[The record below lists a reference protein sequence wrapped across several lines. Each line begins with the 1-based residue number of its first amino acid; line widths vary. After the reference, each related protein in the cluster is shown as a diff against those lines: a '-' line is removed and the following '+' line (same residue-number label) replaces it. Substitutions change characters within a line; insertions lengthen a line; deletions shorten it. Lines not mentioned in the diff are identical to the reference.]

1 MEEKY
6 SIGRGVL
13 LLIIFALLSYIFTSM
28 TVWTTDGKYLF
39 VSRYLRIN
47 QHNRIIS
54 GENFAPDQYRFGSY
68 YLVEN
73 LFKFLPIEWLDEN
86 SEELSR
92 MLLSSD
98 YWTEDKKGMID
109 SYFPVAERE
118 KLVSDSEKVIEELVD
133 SVTGK
138 NILLNNALKAFASSL
153 NWQVYLTDPATT
165 ALLIGERLPEDIK
178 RAVELSSDENRI
190 LNGHIT
196 ARFFFN
202 ILTLILLYGFCR
214 VFSSP
219 SESLLSTVIFQ
230 AIMPLTTMYFGWETF
245 HGAALFIGGLL
256 LIAKMG
262 RFYLLC
268 LLMAL
273 GSLFRP
279 DHMIFLS
286 LIYLLF
292 NLESGLSWQKR
303 AFILSKSL
311 IAGAIPAVLTFVV
324 SRFIFPDAEYSV
336 DLIQFR
342 YNMTY
347 IWSWI
352 YPMIFASIPLL
363 FLREVK
369 RCGFFRKTWFWVLPF
384 IAMNFLIART
394 AEVRLFTP
402 VIAFLAPLVGIGL
415 QRFFPGRSIE
425 NTAIE

>member
-92 MLLSSD
+92 MLLSRD
-98 YWTEDKKGMID
+98 YWTEEKKGMID

-118 KLVSDSEKVIEELVD
+118 KLVSDGEKVIEELVD

-256 LIAKMG
+256 LIAKRG

-268 LLMAL
+268 LLMGL

-292 NLESGLSWQKR
+292 NLERGLSWQKR

-402 VIAFLAPLVGIGL
+402 VIAFLAPLIGIGL
-415 QRFFPGRSIE
+415 QRFFPGRSLE

>member
-1 MEEKY
+1 MEKKY

-47 QHNRIIS
+47 QHNRVIS

-92 MLLSSD
+92 MLLSRD
-98 YWTEDKKGMID
+98 YWTEEKKGMID

-118 KLVSDSEKVIEELVD
+118 KLVSDGEKVIEELVD

-165 ALLIGERLPEDIK
+165 ALLIGEKLPEDIK

-256 LIAKMG
+256 LIAKRG

-292 NLESGLSWQKR
+292 NLERGLSWQKR

-369 RCGFFRKTWFWVLPF
+369 RCGFFRKTWFWVIPF

-415 QRFFPGRSIE
+415 QRFFPGRSLE

>member
-92 MLLSSD
+92 MLLSRD
-98 YWTEDKKGMID
+98 YWTEEKKGMID

-118 KLVSDSEKVIEELVD
+118 KLVSDGEKVIEELVD

-219 SESLLSTVIFQ
+219 SESLLSTVTFQ

-256 LIAKMG
+256 LIAKRG

-369 RCGFFRKTWFWVLPF
+369 RCGFFRKTWFWVIPF

-402 VIAFLAPLVGIGL
+402 VIAFLAPLIGIGL

>member
-6 SIGRGVL
+6 RIGRGVL

-47 QHNRIIS
+47 QHNRVIS

-92 MLLSSD
+92 MLLSRD
-98 YWTEDKKGMID
+98 YWTEEKKGMID

-118 KLVSDSEKVIEELVD
+118 KLVSDGEKVIEELVD

-196 ARFFFN
+196 ARFLFN

-311 IAGAIPAVLTFVV
+311 IAGSIPAVLTFVV

-369 RCGFFRKTWFWVLPF
+369 RCGFFRKTWFWVIPF

-402 VIAFLAPLVGIGL
+402 VIAFLAPLIGIGL

>member
-6 SIGRGVL
+6 NIGRGVL

-92 MLLSSD
+92 MLLSRD
-98 YWTEDKKGMID
+98 YWTEEKKGMID

-118 KLVSDSEKVIEELVD
+118 KLVSDGEKVIEELVD

-165 ALLIGERLPEDIK
+165 ALLIGEKLPEDIK

-256 LIAKMG
+256 LIAKRG

-311 IAGAIPAVLTFVV
+311 IAGSIPAVLTFVV

-369 RCGFFRKTWFWVLPF
+369 RCGFFRKTWFWVIPF

>member
-6 SIGRGVL
+6 RIGRGVL

-47 QHNRIIS
+47 QHNRVIS

-92 MLLSSD
+92 MLLSRD
-98 YWTEDKKGMID
+98 YWTEEKKGMID

-118 KLVSDSEKVIEELVD
+118 KLVSDGEKVIEELVD

-256 LIAKMG
+256 LIAKRG

-292 NLESGLSWQKR
+292 NLERGLSWQKR

-369 RCGFFRKTWFWVLPF
+369 RCGFFRKTWFWVIPF

-402 VIAFLAPLVGIGL
+402 VIAFLAPLIGIGL
-415 QRFFPGRSIE
+415 QRFFPGRSME

>member
-1 MEEKY
+1 MDKKF
-6 SIGRGVL
+6 SMGRGVL
-13 LLIIFALLSYIFTSM
+13 LLIVFVLLSYIFTSM

-47 QHNRIIS
+47 QHKRVLS

-73 LFKFLPIEWLDEN
+73 LFKFIPLEWLDEN
-86 SEELSR
+86 SEELSM
-92 MLLSSD
+92 MLLSGD
-98 YWTEDKKGMID
+98 YWTEEKKGMID
-109 SYFPVAERE
+109 SYFPLVERE
-118 KLVSDSEKVIEELVD
+118 KLVSDLEKVIEELVD

-138 NILLNNALKAFASSL
+138 NLLLNNALKAFASSL

-178 RAVELSSDENRI
+178 SAVDLSSYENRI

-202 ILTLILLYGFCR
+202 VLTLLLLYNFCR
-214 VFSSP
+214 LFSSP
-219 SESLLSTVIFQ
+219 SESLLSTVVFQ

-245 HGAALFIGGLL
+245 HAAALFIGGLL
-256 LIAKMG
+256 LIAKGG

-268 LLMAL
+268 LLMVL

-292 NLESGLSWQKR
+292 NFNKGLSWSKR
-303 AFILSKSL
+303 ALILSKSL
-311 IAGAIPAVLTFVV
+311 IAGVIPAALTFVV
-324 SRFIFPDAEYSV
+324 SRFLYPNAEYSV
-336 DLIQFR
+336 DLIQLR
-342 YNMTY
+342 YNLTY

-352 YPMIFASIPLL
+352 YPLIFASIPLL

-369 RCGFFRKTWFWVLPF
+369 RYSFFRKTWFWVLPF
-384 IAMNFLIART
+384 IVMNFLVAKT
-394 AEVRLFTP
+394 AEVRLLTP
-402 VIAFLAPLVGIGL
+402 VIVFFAPLIGIGL
-415 QRFFPGRSIE
+415 QRFFPGRSME
-425 NTAIE
+425 NTTIE

>member
-47 QHNRIIS
+47 QHNRVIS

-92 MLLSSD
+92 MLLSRD
-98 YWTEDKKGMID
+98 YWTEEKKGMID

-118 KLVSDSEKVIEELVD
+118 KLVSDGEKVIEELVD

-165 ALLIGERLPEDIK
+165 ALLIGEKLPEDIK

-256 LIAKMG
+256 LIAKRG

-292 NLESGLSWQKR
+292 NLERGLSWQKR

>member
-1 MEEKY
+1 VEEKY
-6 SIGRGVL
+6 NIGRGVL

-92 MLLSSD
+92 MLLSRD
-98 YWTEDKKGMID
+98 YWTEEKKGMID

-118 KLVSDSEKVIEELVD
+118 KLVSDGEKVIEELVD

-165 ALLIGERLPEDIK
+165 ALLIGEKLPEDIK

-256 LIAKMG
+256 LIAKRG

-292 NLESGLSWQKR
+292 NLERGLSWQKR

-336 DLIQFR
+336 DLIQLR

-369 RCGFFRKTWFWVLPF
+369 RCGFFRKTWFWVIPF

-402 VIAFLAPLVGIGL
+402 VIAFLAPLIGIGL
-415 QRFFPGRSIE
+415 QRFFPGRSME

>member
-1 MEEKY
+1 VDKKFSM
-6 SIGRGVL
+6 GRGVL
-13 LLIIFALLSYIFTSM
+13 LLIVFVLLSYIFTSM

-47 QHNRIIS
+47 QHKRVLS

-73 LFKFLPIEWLDEN
+73 LFKFIPLEWLDEN
-86 SEELSR
+86 SEELSM
-92 MLLSSD
+92 MLLSGD
-98 YWTEDKKGMID
+98 YWTEEKKGMID
-109 SYFPVAERE
+109 SYFPLVERE
-118 KLVSDSEKVIEELVD
+118 KLVSDLEKVIEELVD

-138 NILLNNALKAFASSL
+138 NLLLNNALKAFASSL

-178 RAVELSSDENRI
+178 SAVDLSSYENRI

-202 ILTLILLYGFCR
+202 VLTLLLLYNFCR
-214 VFSSP
+214 LFSSP
-219 SESLLSTVIFQ
+219 SESLLSTVVFQ

-245 HGAALFIGGLL
+245 HAAALFIGGLL
-256 LIAKMG
+256 LIAKGG

-268 LLMAL
+268 LLMVL

-292 NLESGLSWQKR
+292 NFNKGLSWSKR
-303 AFILSKSL
+303 ALILSKSL
-311 IAGAIPAVLTFVV
+311 IAGVIPAALTFVV
-324 SRFIFPDAEYSV
+324 SRFLYPNAEYSV
-336 DLIQFR
+336 DLIQLR
-342 YNMTY
+342 YNLTY

-352 YPMIFASIPLL
+352 YPLIFASIPLL

-369 RCGFFRKTWFWVLPF
+369 RYSFFRKTWFWVLPF
-384 IAMNFLIART
+384 IVMNFLVAKT
-394 AEVRLFTP
+394 AEVRLLTP
-402 VIAFLAPLVGIGL
+402 VIVFFAPLIGIGL
-415 QRFFPGRSIE
+415 QRFFPGRSME
-425 NTAIE
+425 NTTIE

>member
-1 MEEKY
+1 VEEKY
-6 SIGRGVL
+6 NIGRGVL

-47 QHNRIIS
+47 QHNRVIS

-73 LFKFLPIEWLDEN
+73 LFKFIPFEWLDEN
-86 SEELSR
+86 SEELSK

-109 SYFPVAERE
+109 SYFPLAERE
-118 KLVSDSEKVIEELVD
+118 KLVSDLEKVIEELVD

-138 NILLNNALKAFASSL
+138 NLLLNNALKAFASSL

-219 SESLLSTVIFQ
+219 SESLLSTVAFQ

-256 LIAKMG
+256 LIAKRG

-311 IAGAIPAVLTFVV
+311 IAGSIPAVLTFVV

-402 VIAFLAPLVGIGL
+402 VIAFLAPLIGIGL
-415 QRFFPGRSIE
+415 QRFFPGRSME

>member
-1 MEEKY
+1 VEEKY

-92 MLLSSD
+92 MLLSRD
-98 YWTEDKKGMID
+98 YWTEEKKGMID

-118 KLVSDSEKVIEELVD
+118 KLVSDGEKVIEELVD

-256 LIAKMG
+256 LIAKRG

-402 VIAFLAPLVGIGL
+402 VIAFLAPLIGIGL

>member
-1 MEEKY
+1 
-6 SIGRGVL
+6 
-13 LLIIFALLSYIFTSM
+13 
-28 TVWTTDGKYLF
+28 KYLF

-92 MLLSSD
+92 MLLSRD
-98 YWTEDKKGMID
+98 YWTEEKKGMID

-118 KLVSDSEKVIEELVD
+118 KLVSDGEKVIEELVD

-165 ALLIGERLPEDIK
+165 ALLIGEKLPEDIK

-256 LIAKMG
+256 LIAKRG

-292 NLESGLSWQKR
+292 NLERGLSWQKR

-336 DLIQFR
+336 DLIQLR

-369 RCGFFRKTWFWVLPF
+369 RCGFFRKTWFWVIPF

-402 VIAFLAPLVGIGL
+402 VIAFLAPLIGIGL
-415 QRFFPGRSIE
+415 QRFFPGRSME

>member
-47 QHNRIIS
+47 QHNRVIS

-92 MLLSSD
+92 MLLSRD
-98 YWTEDKKGMID
+98 YWTEEKKGMID

-118 KLVSDSEKVIEELVD
+118 KLVSDGEKVIEELVD

-219 SESLLSTVIFQ
+219 SESLLSTVAFQ

-256 LIAKMG
+256 LIAKRG

-336 DLIQFR
+336 DLIQLR

-369 RCGFFRKTWFWVLPF
+369 RCGFFRKTWFWVIPF

-402 VIAFLAPLVGIGL
+402 VIAFLAPLIGIGL
-415 QRFFPGRSIE
+415 QRFFPGRSME

>member
-92 MLLSSD
+92 MLLSRD
-98 YWTEDKKGMID
+98 YWTEEKKGMID

-118 KLVSDSEKVIEELVD
+118 KLVSDGEKVIEELVD

-256 LIAKMG
+256 LIAKRG

-292 NLESGLSWQKR
+292 NLERGLSWQKR

-311 IAGAIPAVLTFVV
+311 IAGSIPAVLTFVV

-415 QRFFPGRSIE
+415 QRFFPGRSLE

>member
-92 MLLSSD
+92 MLLSRD
-98 YWTEDKKGMID
+98 YWTEEKKGMID

-165 ALLIGERLPEDIK
+165 ALLIGEKLPEDIK

-256 LIAKMG
+256 LIAKRG

-292 NLESGLSWQKR
+292 NLERGLSWQKR

>member
-92 MLLSSD
+92 MLLSRD
-98 YWTEDKKGMID
+98 YWTEEKKGMID

-118 KLVSDSEKVIEELVD
+118 KLVSDGEKVIEELVD

-165 ALLIGERLPEDIK
+165 ALLIGEKLPEDIK

-311 IAGAIPAVLTFVV
+311 IAGSIPAVLTFVV

-369 RCGFFRKTWFWVLPF
+369 RCGFFRKTWFWVIPF

-402 VIAFLAPLVGIGL
+402 VIAFLAPLIGIGL
-415 QRFFPGRSIE
+415 QRFFPGRSME

>member
-92 MLLSSD
+92 MLLSRD
-98 YWTEDKKGMID
+98 YWTEEKKGMID

-118 KLVSDSEKVIEELVD
+118 KLVSDGEKVIEELVD

-256 LIAKMG
+256 LIAKRG

-402 VIAFLAPLVGIGL
+402 VIAFLAPLIGIGL

>member
-92 MLLSSD
+92 MLLSRD
-98 YWTEDKKGMID
+98 YWTEEKKGMID

-118 KLVSDSEKVIEELVD
+118 KLVSDGEKVIEELVD

-165 ALLIGERLPEDIK
+165 ALLIGEKLPEDIK

-256 LIAKMG
+256 LIAKRG

-292 NLESGLSWQKR
+292 NLERGLSWQKR

-369 RCGFFRKTWFWVLPF
+369 RCGFFRKTWFWVIPF

-402 VIAFLAPLVGIGL
+402 VIAFLAPLIGIGL

>member
-47 QHNRIIS
+47 QHNRVIS
-54 GENFAPDQYRFGSY
+54 GGNFAPDQYRFGSY

-73 LFKFLPIEWLDEN
+73 LFKFIPIEWLDEN

-109 SYFPVAERE
+109 SYFPLAERE
-118 KLVSDSEKVIEELVD
+118 KLVSDLEKVIEELVD

-138 NILLNNALKAFASSL
+138 SPLLNNALKAFASSL

-178 RAVELSSDENRI
+178 RAVDLSSDENRI

-219 SESLLSTVIFQ
+219 SESLLSTVVFQ
-230 AIMPLTTMYFGWETF
+230 AIMPLTVMYFGWETF
-245 HGAALFIGGLL
+245 HAAALFVGGLL
-256 LIAKMG
+256 LIAKGG

-273 GSLFRP
+273 GSLFRA
-279 DHMIFLS
+279 DHMIFLA

-292 NLESGLSWQKR
+292 NFNKDLSWSKR
-303 AFILSKSL
+303 ALILFKSL
-311 IAGAIPAVLTFVV
+311 VAGVIPVSLTFVV
-324 SRFIFPDAEYSV
+324 SRFIYPDAEYSV
-336 DLIQFR
+336 DLIQIR

-369 RCGFFRKTWFWVLPF
+369 NYGFFRRTWFWILPF
-384 IAMNFLIART
+384 IAMNFLAART

-402 VIAFLAPLVGIGL
+402 VIAFFTPLVGIGL
-415 QRFFPGRSIE
+415 HRFFPGRSME
-425 NTAIE
+425 NTSIE

>member
-1 MEEKY
+1 MEKKY

-47 QHNRIIS
+47 QHNRVIS

-92 MLLSSD
+92 MLLSRD
-98 YWTEDKKGMID
+98 YWTEEKKGMID

-118 KLVSDSEKVIEELVD
+118 KLVSDGEKVIEELVD

-165 ALLIGERLPEDIK
+165 ALLIGEKLPEDIK

-256 LIAKMG
+256 LIAKRG

-292 NLESGLSWQKR
+292 NLERGLSWQKR

-311 IAGAIPAVLTFVV
+311 VAGAIPAVLTFVV

-369 RCGFFRKTWFWVLPF
+369 RCGFFRKTWFWVIPF

-402 VIAFLAPLVGIGL
+402 VIAFLAPLIGIGL
-415 QRFFPGRSIE
+415 QRFFPGRSME

>member
-1 MEEKY
+1 VEEKY

-47 QHNRIIS
+47 QHNRVIS
-54 GENFAPDQYRFGSY
+54 GGNFAPDQYRFGSY

-73 LFKFLPIEWLDEN
+73 LFKFIPIEWLDEN

-109 SYFPVAERE
+109 SYFPLAERE
-118 KLVSDSEKVIEELVD
+118 KLVSDLEKVIEELVD

-138 NILLNNALKAFASSL
+138 SPLLNNALKAFASSL

-178 RAVELSSDENRI
+178 RAVDLSSDENRI

-219 SESLLSTVIFQ
+219 SESLLSTVVFQ
-230 AIMPLTTMYFGWETF
+230 AIMPLTVMYFGWETF
-245 HGAALFIGGLL
+245 HAAALFVGGLL
-256 LIAKMG
+256 LIAKGG

-273 GSLFRP
+273 GSLFRA
-279 DHMIFLS
+279 DHMIFLA

-292 NLESGLSWQKR
+292 NFNKDLSWSKR
-303 AFILSKSL
+303 ALILFKSL
-311 IAGAIPAVLTFVV
+311 VAGVIPVSLTFVV
-324 SRFIFPDAEYSV
+324 SRFIYPDAEYSV
-336 DLIQFR
+336 DLIQIR

-369 RCGFFRKTWFWVLPF
+369 NYGFFRRTWFWILPF
-384 IAMNFLIART
+384 IAMNFLAART

-402 VIAFLAPLVGIGL
+402 VIAFFTPLVGIGL
-415 QRFFPGRSIE
+415 HRFFPGRSME
-425 NTAIE
+425 NTSIE

>member
-6 SIGRGVL
+6 NIGRGVL

-92 MLLSSD
+92 MLLSRD
-98 YWTEDKKGMID
+98 YWTEEKKGMID

-118 KLVSDSEKVIEELVD
+118 KLVSDGEKVIEELVD

-256 LIAKMG
+256 LIAKRG

-292 NLESGLSWQKR
+292 NLERGLSWQKR

-369 RCGFFRKTWFWVLPF
+369 RCGFFRKTWFWVIPF

-415 QRFFPGRSIE
+415 QRFFPGRSLE

>member
-1 MEEKY
+1 MEKKY

-13 LLIIFALLSYIFTSM
+13 LLIIFALLSYIFISM

-39 VSRYLRIN
+39 LSRYLRIN
-47 QHNRIIS
+47 QHNRVIS

-73 LFKFLPIEWLDEN
+73 LFKFIPIEWLDEN
-86 SEELSR
+86 SEELSM
-92 MLLSSD
+92 MLLSRD
-98 YWTEDKKGMID
+98 YWTEEKKGMID

-118 KLVSDSEKVIEELVD
+118 KLVSDLEKVIEELVD
-133 SVTGK
+133 SVTAK
-138 NILLNNALKAFASSL
+138 NLLLNNALKAFASSL

-165 ALLIGERLPEDIK
+165 ALLIGERLPEEIK
-178 RAVELSSDENRI
+178 RAVDLSSNENQI

-219 SESLLSTVIFQ
+219 SESLLSTVVFQ

-245 HGAALFIGGLL
+245 HAAALFIGGLL
-256 LIAKMG
+256 LIAKRG

-292 NLESGLSWQKR
+292 NFNSGLSWSKR
-303 AFILSKSL
+303 AFVLSKSF
-311 IAGAIPAVLTFVV
+311 ITAAIPAVLTFAV
-324 SRFIFPDAEYSV
+324 SRFLYPDAEYSV
-336 DLIQFR
+336 DLIQLR

-369 RCGFFRKTWFWVLPF
+369 SYGFFRKTWFWILPF
-384 IAMNFLIART
+384 IAMNFLVART

-402 VIAFLAPLVGIGL
+402 VIAYFAPLIGIGL
-415 QRFFPGRSIE
+415 QRFFPGRSMV

>member
-1 MEEKY
+1 MEKKY

-47 QHNRIIS
+47 QHNRVIS

-92 MLLSSD
+92 MLLSRD
-98 YWTEDKKGMID
+98 YWTEEKKGMID

-118 KLVSDSEKVIEELVD
+118 KLVSDGEKVIEELVD

-165 ALLIGERLPEDIK
+165 ALLIGEKLPEDIK

-256 LIAKMG
+256 LIAKRG

-292 NLESGLSWQKR
+292 NLERGLSWQKR

-402 VIAFLAPLVGIGL
+402 VIAFLAPLIGIGL

>member
-6 SIGRGVL
+6 NIGRGVL

-92 MLLSSD
+92 MLLSRD
-98 YWTEDKKGMID
+98 YWTEEKKGMID

-118 KLVSDSEKVIEELVD
+118 KLVSDGEKVIEELVD

-196 ARFFFN
+196 ARFLFN

-256 LIAKMG
+256 LIAKRG

-292 NLESGLSWQKR
+292 NLERGLSWQKR

-342 YNMTY
+342 YNMTN

-369 RCGFFRKTWFWVLPF
+369 RCGFFRKTWFWVIPF

-402 VIAFLAPLVGIGL
+402 VIAFLAPLIGIGL

>member
-1 MEEKY
+1 
-6 SIGRGVL
+6 
-13 LLIIFALLSYIFTSM
+13 
-28 TVWTTDGKYLF
+28 
-39 VSRYLRIN
+39 
-47 QHNRIIS
+47 
-54 GENFAPDQYRFGSY
+54 
-68 YLVEN
+68 
-73 LFKFLPIEWLDEN
+73 
-86 SEELSR
+86 
-92 MLLSSD
+92 
-98 YWTEDKKGMID
+98 
-109 SYFPVAERE
+109 
-118 KLVSDSEKVIEELVD
+118 
-133 SVTGK
+133 
-138 NILLNNALKAFASSL
+138 
-153 NWQVYLTDPATT
+153 
-165 ALLIGERLPEDIK
+165 
-178 RAVELSSDENRI
+178 
-190 LNGHIT
+190 
-196 ARFFFN
+196 
-202 ILTLILLYGFCR
+202 
-214 VFSSP
+214 
-219 SESLLSTVIFQ
+219 
-230 AIMPLTTMYFGWETF
+230 MYFGWETF

-256 LIAKMG
+256 LIAKRG

-292 NLESGLSWQKR
+292 NLERGLSWQKR

-369 RCGFFRKTWFWVLPF
+369 RCGFFRKTWFWVIPF

-402 VIAFLAPLVGIGL
+402 VIAFLAPLIGIGL

>member
-92 MLLSSD
+92 MLLSRD
-98 YWTEDKKGMID
+98 YWTEEKKGMID

-118 KLVSDSEKVIEELVD
+118 KLVSDGEKVIEELVD

-196 ARFFFN
+196 ARFLFN

-256 LIAKMG
+256 LIAKRG

-292 NLESGLSWQKR
+292 NLERGLSWQKR

-369 RCGFFRKTWFWVLPF
+369 RCGFFRKTWFWVIPF

-402 VIAFLAPLVGIGL
+402 VIAFLAPLIGIGL